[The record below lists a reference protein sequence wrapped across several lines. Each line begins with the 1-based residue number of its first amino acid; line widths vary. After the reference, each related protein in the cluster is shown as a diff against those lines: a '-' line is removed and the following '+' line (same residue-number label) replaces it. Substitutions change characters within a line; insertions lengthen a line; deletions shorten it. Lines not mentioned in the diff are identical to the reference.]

1 MIKESPNF
9 MGGSSLQYIT
19 KIRSLSLVTID
30 IVIVDLGS
38 SHSGSKDIMSLVR
51 HIV

>member
-1 MIKESPNF
+1 

-19 KIRSLSLVTID
+19 TIRSLSLVTVG

-38 SHSGSKDIMSLVR
+38 SHSGSKDIMFLVR
-51 HIV
+51 HTVY